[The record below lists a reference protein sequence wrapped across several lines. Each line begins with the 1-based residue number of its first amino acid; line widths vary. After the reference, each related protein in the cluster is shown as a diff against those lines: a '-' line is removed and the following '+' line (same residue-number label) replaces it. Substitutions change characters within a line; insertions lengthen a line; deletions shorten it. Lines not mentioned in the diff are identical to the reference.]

1 MQLVVAVLIAVLGIV
16 NTLIIS
22 VSDRRREIGII
33 RAIGGFA
40 VSIRKLVLLEALA
53 ISLVG
58 VFIGAL
64 AGALNTLFMSHTI
77 SIILAGYSIP
87 FSTPWRLILLSVP
100 VVAAAS
106 LLAGWLRRRPQLA
119 PEVIEAIGY
128 E

>member
-1 MQLVVAVLIAVLGIV
+1 
-16 NTLIIS
+16 
-22 VSDRRREIGII
+22 
-33 RAIGGFA
+33 
-40 VSIRKLVLLEALA
+40 VLLEALA
-53 ISLVG
+53 ISVVG

-87 FSTPWRLILLSVP
+87 FSTPWRLILVSVP

-106 LLAGWLRRRPQLA
+106 LLAGWLPARRAART
-119 PEVIEAIGY
+119 EVIEAIGY